1 MGDKWRRF
9 NTLIVN
15 LLNPSEAMLP
25 RRILAAIWLL
35 ATLSQA
41 DYAETVHS
49 LFTSLKREFGTVK
62 APVNGTIPSW
72 VNVDRY
78 ANGFGKV
85 CGPIVASHA
94 V

>member
-1 MGDKWRRF
+1 
-9 NTLIVN
+9 
-15 LLNPSEAMLP
+15 MLP